1 MTKKILTAKDAEK
14 AADVTKKLIEN
25 ESIEKDQV
33 DSEDILKDTA
43 GGTTGAALDRA
54 AWKVSYET

>member
-1 MTKKILTAKDAEK
+1 MTKKIFTAKDAEK

-33 DSEDILKDTA
+33 NSDDILDETA
-43 GGTTGAALDRA
+43 GGAAM